1 VREDEVERGQRDG
14 TMREE
19 HAEIVKLRR
28 EARRLEEEKLILQ
41 KRRISRAGDRS
52 AAMTFQLIDQER
64 AHHAVSR
71 LCSVLNV
78 SRQGYWAWKQHPASR
93 RRLEDE
99 RLKRRILAAWTKS
112 DRTYGAPR
120 LQAELRLGGG
130 VKVGKKRVA
139 RLMRELEIQGVSRR
153 RGTMRTTIP
162 DKRTAPAPDLVKR
175 NFTAERPDE
184 TWVADITYVPT
195 QEGWLFLAAVMD
207 LYSRKIVGWSMRDD
221 LEAPLVVDAISMAI
235 TRRKPKPGLVHHSD
249 RGSQYA
255 SIAMGR
261 TLRDSKIMASM
272 GSKGDPW
279 DNACAESCISTIK
292 NELVKRRTF
301 TTRDQARLA
310 LFRYIESFYNPL
322 RRHSSLEMRSPD
334 EYEHRYRE
342 DNAAAAAA

>member
-1 VREDEVERGQRDG
+1 
-14 TMREE
+14 
-19 HAEIVKLRR
+19 
-28 EARRLEEEKLILQ
+28 
-41 KRRISRAGDRS
+41 
-52 AAMTFQLIDQER
+52 MTFQLIDQER

-71 LCSVLNV
+71 LCAVLDV
-78 SRQGYWAWKQHPASR
+78 TRQGYWAWKHRPAGSR
-93 RRLEDE
+93 RVEDE
-99 RLKRRILAAWTKS
+99 RLKPRILAAWNDS
-112 DRTYGAPR
+112 DQTYGAPR
-120 LQAELRLGGG
+120 LHAELRLADGLA
-130 VKVGKKRVA
+130 VGKKRVA

-153 RGTMRTTIP
+153 RGRVRTTIP
-162 DKRTAPAPDLVKR
+162 DKRAAPAPDLVKR

-195 QEGWLFLAAVMD
+195 HEGWLFLAAVMD

-235 TRRKPKPGLVHHSD
+235 ARRKPKPGLVHHSD
-249 RGSQYA
+249 RGSQYT

-261 TLRDSKIMASM
+261 TLRDSQIMASM

-334 EYEHRYRE
+334 EHEHRYWE

>member
-1 VREDEVERGQRDG
+1 
-14 TMREE
+14 
-19 HAEIVKLRR
+19 
-28 EARRLEEEKLILQ
+28 
-41 KRRISRAGDRS
+41 
-52 AAMTFQLIDQER
+52 MTFQLIDQER

-78 SRQGYWAWKQHPASR
+78 TRQGYWAWTKRPASR

-99 RLKRRILAAWTKS
+99 RLKRWILAAWTRS

-120 LQAELRLGGG
+120 LHAELRLAGG

-153 RGTMRTTIP
+153 RGRVRTTIP
-162 DKRTAPAPDLVKR
+162 DKRAAPAPDLVQR
-175 NFTAERPDE
+175 NFTAARPDE

-195 QEGWLFLAAVMD
+195 HEGWLFLAAVMD

-235 TRRKPKPGLVHHSD
+235 ARRKPKPGLVHHSD

-272 GSKGDPW
+272 GSRGDPW

-301 TTRDQARLA
+301 ATRDQARLA

-322 RRHSSLEMRSPD
+322 RRHSSLEMHSPD
-334 EYEHRYRE
+334 EYENRYWE
-342 DNAAAAAA
+342 DNAAATAA

>member
-1 VREDEVERGQRDG
+1 
-14 TMREE
+14 
-19 HAEIVKLRR
+19 
-28 EARRLEEEKLILQ
+28 
-41 KRRISRAGDRS
+41 
-52 AAMTFQLIDQER
+52 MTFQLIDQER

-78 SRQGYWAWKQHPASR
+78 SRQGYWAWKQRPVSR
-93 RRLEDE
+93 RRREDE
-99 RLKRRILAAWTKS
+99 RLKPRILAAWNAS
-112 DRTYGAPR
+112 DQTYGAPR
-120 LQAELRLGGG
+120 LHAELRLGAG

-153 RGTMRTTIP
+153 RGRVRTTTP
-162 DKRTAPAPDLVKR
+162 DKREAPAPDLVNR
-175 NFTAERPDE
+175 DFTAERADQ
-184 TWVADITYVPT
+184 TWVADITYLPT
-195 QEGWLFLAAVMD
+195 HEGWLFLAAVMD
-207 LYSRKIVGWSMRDD
+207 LYSRKIVGWSMRED

-235 TRRKPKPGLVHHSD
+235 ARRKPKPGLVHHSD
-249 RGSQYA
+249 RGSQYT

-322 RRHSSLEMRSPD
+322 RRHSSLQMHSPD
-334 EYEHRYRE
+334 EYERRHLE

>member
-1 VREDEVERGQRDG
+1 
-14 TMREE
+14 
-19 HAEIVKLRR
+19 
-28 EARRLEEEKLILQ
+28 
-41 KRRISRAGDRS
+41 
-52 AAMTFQLIDQER
+52 MTFQLIDQER

-78 SRQGYWAWKQHPASR
+78 TRQGYWAWMQRPPSR
-93 RRLEDE
+93 RRVEDE
-99 RLKRRILAAWTKS
+99 RLKALVRQAWRAS
-112 DRTYGAPR
+112 DETYGAPR
-120 LQAELRLGGG
+120 LHAELRLAGG
-130 VKVGKKRVA
+130 VQVGKKRIA

-153 RGTMRTTIP
+153 RGRVRTTTP
-162 DKRTAPAPDLVKR
+162 DAKAPPAPDLVKR
-175 NFTAERPDE
+175 DFRAERPDQ

-195 QEGWLFLAAVMD
+195 HEGWLFLAAVMD

-235 TRRKPKPGLVHHSD
+235 ARRKPKPGLVHHSD
-249 RGSQYA
+249 RGSQYT

-279 DNACAESCISTIK
+279 DNASAESCISTIK

-301 TTRDQARLA
+301 QTRDQARLE

-322 RRHSSLEMRSPD
+322 RRHSSIAMLSPD
-334 EYEHRYRE
+334 EHERRYWE
-342 DNAAAAAA
+342 DNDRAAAA